1 MPETRLKSLE
11 ELERQ
16 FRAENLKELRS
27 PAKNNNFGI
36 TSNNIRQNT

>member
-1 MPETRLKSLE
+1 MPETRMKSLE

-27 PAKNNNFGI
+27 PAKNNLEI
-36 TSNNIRQNT
+36 TSTTIRLNN